1 MASATICIALR
12 NRNLSVMEINDIIF
26 KTKISDYFYVVTR
39 YKGKGEKRPLAKKE
53 DLKEVDIYHAVAYRE
68 IYSGSMCGVGD
79 YAGTRITGDEDIEG
93 SHLEMC
99 AIYKKRLEK
108 GGEWEGHDRPLA
120 EQYTSSKKKIEEAK
134 KEQDALEALEV

>member
-1 MASATICIALR
+1 MASATICIVLK
-12 NRNLSVMEINDIIF
+12 NLNLSVMEINDIIF

-68 IYSGSMCGVGD
+68 IYSGAMCGVGD
-79 YAGTRITGDEDIEG
+79 YEGTRITGDEDIEG
-93 SHLEMC
+93 RHLEMC
-99 AIYKKRLEK
+99 AIYKKRLGK
-108 GGEWEGHDRPLA
+108 GGEWEGDDRPLA
-120 EQYTSSKKKIEEAK
+120 EQYPSSKKKIERAK